1 MKDLV
6 KPELKQFGDLSPADF
21 DHHPVWV
28 GCHTVDHGEPWY
40 EGTDEETFR
49 PWTGA
54 LPVSQ
59 SDGMFLVRA
68 TLELQDGSR
77 HPGVVTPAFKEGD
90 LGVQQPQIFVGKRRF
105 RFWGG
110 MFGVAAEERQALY
123 TTLGRGP
130 DAVFPLRF
138 NVDPSLSSGATAGR
152 VDGFYRGFSRDVQ
165 VEY

>member
-21 DHHPVWV
+21 DQHPVWV
-28 GCHTVDHGEPWY
+28 GCHTADYGEPWY

-77 HPGVVTPAFKEGD
+77 HSGFVTPAFKEGD

-105 RFWGG
+105 GFWGG

-123 TTLGRGP
+123 TALGRGP

-138 NVDPSLSSGATAGR
+138 NVDPSLSSDATAGG
-152 VDGFYRGFSRDVQ
+152 VDGFYRGSRDAQ